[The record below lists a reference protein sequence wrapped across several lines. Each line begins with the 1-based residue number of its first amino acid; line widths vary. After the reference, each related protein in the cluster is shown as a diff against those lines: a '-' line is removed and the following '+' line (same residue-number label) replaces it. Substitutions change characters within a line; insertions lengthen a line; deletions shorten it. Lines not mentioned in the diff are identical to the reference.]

1 MKLYKVTYVNDIST
15 GARGYKLFET
25 RTEAIQWCK
34 EHLPINQNYE
44 NKISEVNTK
53 IVLEA

>member
-15 GARGYKLFET
+15 GTRGYKLFET

-34 EHLPINQNYE
+34 EHLSINQNYE

-53 IVLEA
+53 IV